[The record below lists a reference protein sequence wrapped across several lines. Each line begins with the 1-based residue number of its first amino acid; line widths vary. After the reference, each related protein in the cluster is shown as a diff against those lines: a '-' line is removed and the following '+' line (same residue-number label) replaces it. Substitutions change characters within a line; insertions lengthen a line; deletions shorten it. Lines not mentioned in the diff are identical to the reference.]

1 MRKYQGSELEVG
13 KIYEESCGLFKYLG
27 KDSFEQYEFV
37 EMVFDEDEDGNV
49 ICDEPKES
57 NNVRLLNSSELFFE

>member
-13 KIYEESCGLFKYLG
+13 KIYEETNGLFKYLG
-27 KDSFEQYEFV
+27 KNSWDQYEFA

-49 ICDEPKES
+49 LSDEPKES
-57 NNVRLLNSSELFFE
+57 DFIRLLSSSELFFE